1 MALFREEEEKK
12 FSIWLRVTAV
22 FVVALSAKLENPLRK
37 AFATPTETAEPKKE
51 ISGGCG
57 SLESMQRLE
66 LRDLHIASL
75 YTG

>member
-22 FVVALSAKLENPLRK
+22 FVVGLFAKLENPLRK
-37 AFATPTETAEPKKE
+37 VFVTPTETAEPKKE
-51 ISGGCG
+51 ISGDCG
-57 SLESMQRLE
+57 SLESMLRLE
-66 LRDLHIASL
+66 LRGLHTASL